1 MHVDPNAMCSC
12 AIRRR
17 PRRRGRRSGPRG
29 GKSVPEF
36 RARIRRA
43 GRRRHLRERLRR
55 LPSADAKG
63 AVGAGAYPPLAANRD
78 LASAEF
84 TLRVVLDGL
93 RGMPPLGGMLSDEQ
107 AADVVNYVRSH
118 FGNDYR
124 DRVSAAAVQAARPPS
139 PSP

>member
-63 AVGAGAYPPLAANRD
+63 AVGAGAYPALAGSSN
-78 LASAEF
+78 LGSADYV
-84 TLRVVLDGL
+84 LRVVI
-93 RGMPPLGGMLSDEQ
+93 RGQRDMPPLGGMMSDEQ
-107 AADVVNYVRSH
+107 VADVVNYVRSH
-118 FGNDYR
+118 FGNNYR
-124 DRVSAAAVQAARPPS
+124 DTVSVAAVHAARPPS